1 MHLHKSVINLS
12 ALRTWEVSRST
23 LFRWRIL
30 PHAGD
35 HSRHP
40 DFPFCPSRKRHI
52 YNVSG
57 LRYQGCDEYHLW
69 KPEESG
75 YFYCKGFLREDLAQY
90 RSGGYHPLHL
100 GDTMKGGRYR
110 IVQKLG
116 WGRDATVWLAEDRR

>member
-1 MHLHKSVINLS
+1 MDLS
-12 ALRTWEVSRST
+12 AFCTRSISRSV
-23 LFRWRIL
+23 LFKRPAL
-30 PHAGD
+30 PYTGRRLQRPNFQF
-35 HSRHP
+35 SR
-40 DFPFCPSRKRHI
+40 SRKRYI

-69 KPEESG
+69 TPEESG
-75 YFYCKGFLREDLAQY
+75 YFYCKGFLREELAQY

-116 WGRDATVWLAEDRR
+116 WGRDATVWLAEDLR